1 MNKEKLVTLA
11 NLYIYIY
18 IYIYIKSI
26 LIKENNMQKGINFH
40 GNKYKVVEEK

>member
-11 NLYIYIY
+11 NFYIYK
-18 IYIYIKSI
+18 KSI
-26 LIKENNMQKGINFH
+26 LIKENNMQKGINFS